1 MANLDNFTNIYADLA
16 QSSYT
21 NRKDSNGNIYNFAN
35 GLTDNQQNKLN
46 SNESVK
52 FNFSDT
58 KDAHGN
64 SLDSVYLQPESLA
77 LTLFLVKESNL

>member
-1 MANLDNFTNIYADLA
+1 MANLEKDYNIYADLSQGA
-16 QSSYT
+16 YT
-21 NRKDSNGNIYNFAN
+21 GRENNFPYNE
-35 GLTDNQQNKLN
+35 LKPSQQNKLN

-64 SLDSVYLQPESLA
+64 SIDSVYLQPESLA